1 MFKVLRRDNLHYK
14 LFAIATPII
23 VQNLVHYLQLQVD
36 MAMLGRFN
44 TQFLSAVGNVLF
56 PYTII
61 ISFLTALSAGAI
73 VLISHSVGAKSLNGA
88 RRYAEVSFFYNVLI
102 AIPFFL
108 ILFIFANTLMIWMG
122 TSDQINI
129 YSTQFMKSLSFS
141 VLFLGVELSIVAILQ
156 GVGKTKAIMF
166 AAIISTLTNIFLDW
180 LLIYGH
186 WGFPVLGI
194 SGAGIATSIA
204 NFIGM
209 TYLIITYTV
218 TKRLPFKPTLKG
230 IFNPRWSI
238 QKNNIIV
245 GLPYGLEA
253 MFWSFGQI
261 IIIRFVNEIDD
272 FAAGV
277 YVLIT
282 RIQSVTF
289 FLYLG
294 IAKATMIMVGQE
306 VGSGNRLMAF
316 RVGFMSLK
324 YAFALC
330 IIASIIFYTIP
341 EQILS
346 IFTSEQNLIVA
357 SVPLLNIISI
367 TIFPVA
373 VNVIIGNAIRGL
385 KDTKWMFY
393 TQTFGTI
400 FTITVSAIL
409 LFVFHL
415 SLKGIFITVLF
426 DEVIRAIL
434 NFRRF
439 NSNVNSKL

>member
-1 MFKVLRRDNLHYK
+1 MFKVFKKDNLQYK

-23 VQNLVHYLQLQVD
+23 VQNLVHYVQLQID
-36 MAMLGRFN
+36 MAMLGRSN
-44 TQFLSAVGNVLF
+44 IHFLSAVGNVLF

-61 ISFLTALSAGAI
+61 ISFLTALSAGAT
-73 VLISHSVGAKSLNGA
+73 VLISHSVGAKSLNSA
-88 RRYAEVSFFYNVLI
+88 RRFAEVSFFYNVLM

-108 ILFIFANTLMIWMG
+108 LLFLFANTLMVWMG
-122 TSDQINI
+122 TSGQINF

-141 VLFLGVELSIVAILQ
+141 VLFLSVELSIVAILQ
-156 GVGKTKAIMF
+156 GVGKTRSIMF
-166 AAIISTLTNIFLDW
+166 AAILCTLTNILFDW

-194 SGAGIATSIA
+194 SGAGIATSLA

-209 TYLIITYTV
+209 TYLIITYVT
-218 TKRLPFKPTLKG
+218 TKRLPFKPALKG

-238 QKNNIIV
+238 QKKNIIV

-261 IIIRFVNEIDD
+261 VIIRLVNEIDD
-272 FAAGV
+272 YAAGV

-282 RIQSVTF
+282 RIQAMTF
-289 FLYLG
+289 FFYLG

-306 VGSGNRLMAF
+306 IGSGNKPRAF
-316 RVGFMSLK
+316 KVGYLSLK

-330 IIASIIFYTIP
+330 IMASVIFLAIP

-346 IFTSEQNLIVA
+346 VFTSEQGLIKSA
-357 SVPLLNIISI
+357 VPLLNIISI

-400 FTITVSAIL
+400 FTIVFSAIL

-415 SLKGIFITVLF
+415 GLRGIFITVLF
-426 DEVIRAIL
+426 DEFIRAAL
-434 NFRRF
+434 NYNRF
-439 NSNVNSKL
+439 YSYVISKL